1 MRLATI
7 LATCSLTLGLVG
19 CGGGRGNYTREGA
32 SLAKERMSVMKSATE
47 WEMGRQAFL
56 AGDLDKALRKVNA
69 SLSLNESVTK
79 SHVLKGRIMIEMGE
93 LGQALKSLHTA
104 EALDPQDPDA
114 QYYLGIVFERL
125 NRPEDA
131 AEHFMAASELDD
143 YNPGHA
149 VAAAE
154 MLVDLDR
161 GAEARE
167 YLLGMPMAGDNA
179 GIRQMLGHIALLEG
193 KNDEAV
199 TYFSQARLL
208 APDDSA
214 IQEDLVRAQMLV
226 GQHAAAELNIAAL
239 RKNKEH
245 TGRRDLMLLHA
256 ETLLA
261 VNRPVEARTLYQD
274 LLSDPNMVSDVT
286 AWIGLGNSAYL
297 VGDQRSL
304 RRAASRVVA
313 LAPSSHEG
321 YALWALWHRRDGSF
335 AKALS
340 NVEQAIARQPS
351 NPSFVALKAM
361 ILADMGRTT
370 EAVRVAKAAASLSP
384 NDPSY
389 ATLVTQLRAGTFASV
404 EATTE

>member
-1 MRLATI
+1 MRLAIT
-7 LATCSLTLGLVG
+7 LASCGLSLALIG
-19 CGGGRGNYTREGA
+19 CGGSGNYTREGA

-56 AGDLDKALRKVNA
+56 AGDLEKALRKVNG
-69 SLSLNESVTK
+69 SLALNEGVTK

-104 EALDPQDPDA
+104 EALDTQDPDA

-125 NRPEDA
+125 NRPEEA
-131 AEHFMAASELDD
+131 AEHFMAASDLDD

-161 GAEARE
+161 SEEARE

-179 GIRQMLGHIALLEG
+179 GIRQMLGHIALIEG
-193 KNDEAV
+193 QNEDAV
-199 TYFSQARLL
+199 TFFTQARLL
-208 APDDSA
+208 APDDTA

-226 GQHAAAELNIAAL
+226 GQYAQAELNIAAL
-239 RKNKEH
+239 RKNDSN
-245 TGRRDLMLLHA
+245 TGRRDLMSLHA

-261 VNRPVEARTLYQD
+261 VNRPVEARSLYQE
-274 LLSDPNMVSDVT
+274 LLADADMVSDVT

-304 RRAASRVVA
+304 RRAASRVVS
-313 LAPSSHEG
+313 LDPSSHEG

-335 AKALS
+335 EKALS
-340 NVEQAIARQPS
+340 NIDQVIQRQPM
-351 NPSFVALKAM
+351 NPSFFAMKAM
-361 ILADMGRTT
+361 ILSDMNRTT
-370 EAVRVAKAAASLSP
+370 QAVQVAKAAARLAP

-389 ATLVTQLRAGTFASV
+389 ASLVGQLRAGTFASTPS
-404 EATTE
+404 TTE